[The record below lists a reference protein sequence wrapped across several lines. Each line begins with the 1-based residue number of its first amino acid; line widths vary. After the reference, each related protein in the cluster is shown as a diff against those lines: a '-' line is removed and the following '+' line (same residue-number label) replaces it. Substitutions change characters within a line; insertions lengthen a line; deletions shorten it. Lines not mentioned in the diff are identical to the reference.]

1 MLFRF
6 YVQEH
11 TTNNDKLIPLGR
23 PLLFQAMGSGP
34 TEALLK
40 CRQQVKASD
49 LRLPKIR
56 FA

>member
-11 TTNNDKLIPLGR
+11 TTNNDKLIPLGK
-23 PLLFQAMGSGP
+23 PMLFQAMGDGP

-40 CRQQVKASD
+40 CRSQVRASD
-49 LRLPKIR
+49 LLLPKIR